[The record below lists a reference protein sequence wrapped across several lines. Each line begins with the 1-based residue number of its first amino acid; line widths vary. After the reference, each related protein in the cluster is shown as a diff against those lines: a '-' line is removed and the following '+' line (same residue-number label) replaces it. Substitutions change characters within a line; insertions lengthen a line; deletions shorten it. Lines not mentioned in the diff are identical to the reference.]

1 MNSLNISA
9 VLHRSILIWI
19 KGFVPFTILAVL
31 SYTPALIITAITQNP
46 PVDTGQTTTTLNQD
60 TLNISSY
67 VLSYLITLTDV
78 LVTALL
84 AHGVFAQLNKQSI
97 KMNEQPI
104 KMNLQPIKRNEQPI
118 KMTDCWN
125 YGCRRIIPL
134 FTLSLCLAFIF
145 SLGTSIL
152 ILAPASLFFHII
164 AWVAVP
170 VFLVEKIPLRD
181 IPKRCFFLTQ
191 NNRLS
196 IFGLLFLIG
205 ITKIFFIMLLHQP
218 DELNL
223 ETQLPWSV
231 IFFVSILSGVLTSIA
246 MVVSYHDLR
255 IIRDHTTSTIVLS
268 QVLMTKDT
276 SDIIDIDDT
285 NDDQSP

>member
-60 TLNISSY
+60 ALDISSH
-67 VLSYLITLTDV
+67 VLSYVITLTDV

-84 AHGVFAQLNKQSI
+84 AHGVFAQLHKHSI
-97 KMNEQPI
+97 KMNAQPNEQPI
-104 KMNLQPIKRNEQPI
+104 KRNAQPI

-145 SLGTSIL
+145 SLGTSVL
-152 ILAPASLFFHII
+152 ILAPASLFLHVI

-181 IPKRCFFLTQ
+181 IPKRCLFLTQ

-205 ITKIFFIMLLHQP
+205 IMKIFFIMLLHQP

-223 ETQLPWSV
+223 ETSFPWSV
-231 IFFVSILSGVLTSIA
+231 VFFVSILSGVLTSIA

-255 IIRDHTTSTIVLS
+255 IIRDNTTSTVVLS
-268 QVLMTKDT
+268 QVLMTSDT
-276 SDIIDIDDT
+276 SDT